1 MIFIVQSQN
10 NLQKIG
16 SLNISFSYSI
26 SKGSAVQFR
35 PFTSSALNRSIAR
48 WLGRYSPRSSR
59 PRETGPA
66 DRPSN
71 AKIYTLNSTIIN
83 TISKMN
89 RRIVLKFCIRIEEKI
104 LRTFSCWHF
113 SEKNVLHG
121 FFWVFFG
128 FFSSFSSLI
137 NQSLNQ
143 RPFSAWRN
151 ARSGKVHCYKNHQQ
165 STVFRTVQ
173 KIFPPGAS
181 KVPKSAKI
189 FFWSESFWWNCWFE
203 QQERSARSRT
213 IRSKIVSELWWRP
226 KWHWLSC
233 RRPLKKFEFFESTIR
248 AELLRIMNFSV
259 LCCQWPS
266 TDRCMGQPYWN
277 EHWALGYR
285 LSAKIIA

>member
-16 SLNISFSYSI
+16 SLNISFSYYI
-26 SKGSAVQFR
+26 SKGCAVQYR

-121 FFWVFFG
+121 FFWVFLV
-128 FFSSFSSLI
+128 FS
-137 NQSLNQ
+137 
-143 RPFSAWRN
+143 
-151 ARSGKVHCYKNHQQ
+151 H
-165 STVFRTVQ
+165 
-173 KIFPPGAS
+173 
-181 KVPKSAKI
+181 
-189 FFWSESFWWNCWFE
+189 
-203 QQERSARSRT
+203 
-213 IRSKIVSELWWRP
+213 
-226 KWHWLSC
+226 LSH
-233 RRPLKKFEFFESTIR
+233 L
-248 AELLRIMNFSV
+248 
-259 LCCQWPS
+259 
-266 TDRCMGQPYWN
+266 
-277 EHWALGYR
+277 
-285 LSAKIIA
+285 